1 MYPLLDFHA
10 KQKVIQPQFFP
21 KATQVRRTSPL
32 PIRTNKVSRINGPIR
47 KKSARLRSIPKLMN
61 YAMKALV
68 YEEPWK
74 MTLRD
79 LPKPDPAP
87 GEVVIKIESVGIC
100 GSDVHGFTGE
110 SGRRAP
116 GMVMGHEVVGR
127 VVERADDVTDRA
139 IGQRVTVFNILSDE
153 APSPEEGDP
162 SFLNKRVVGVN
173 LGTRGAMAEYLAL
186 PVRNAIPVSEDI
198 PPEVS
203 VLAEPVAVAL
213 HGFHRLEEKGISPKS
228 VAIIGSG
235 TIGLCSLL
243 VARSLGLEQTLVLD
257 PIAEK
262 LERARS
268 FGGKTVRVDPAD
280 PWTQIAQKVEDELGN
295 RPDLVIDA
303 VGIGA
308 SFDQA
313 VEMVAEGGTI
323 LLIGNLAKQV
333 DLPLQTVV
341 SNEISL
347 VGTYGFDLKAF
358 EEAVKILPGI
368 ESELAT
374 FIEGRCTLEETPE
387 VMTAL
392 AKGERQALK
401 IVIDFCEK
409 DAS

>member
-1 MYPLLDFHA
+1 MSESKQEMLKTNSSLL
-10 KQKVIQPQFFP
+10 
-21 KATQVRRTSPL
+21 RE
-32 PIRTNKVSRINGPIR
+32 
-47 KKSARLRSIPKLMN
+47 SARSDGLTGLRIEG
-61 YAMKALV
+61 MKALV
-68 YEEPWK
+68 YEQPWK
-74 MTLRD
+74 MTLQD
-79 LPKPDPAP
+79 LPKPKPEA
-87 GEVVIKIESVGIC
+87 GEVLIKMESVGIC

-110 SGRRAP
+110 SGRRTP

-127 VVERADDVTDRA
+127 IVELAEDVADRQV
-139 IGQRVTVFNILSDE
+139 GQRVTVFNVLSDE

-162 SFLNKRVVGVN
+162 SFLNKRVIGVN

-186 PVRNAIPVSEDI
+186 PARNAIPVSEDI

-213 HGFHRLEEKGISPKS
+213 HGFHRLEEKGIAPKS

-243 VARSLGLEQTLVLD
+243 VARSREVEQALVLD

-262 LERARS
+262 LDRARS

-280 PWTQIAQKVEDELGN
+280 EVAEIAQKVENELGN
-295 RPDLVIDA
+295 RPELVIDA

-333 DLPLQTVV
+333 ELPLQTVV

-347 VGTYGFDLKAF
+347 IGTYGFDLKAF
-358 EEAVKILPGI
+358 EEAVEILPGM

-374 FIEGRCTLEETPE
+374 FIEGHCALEDTPG

-401 IVIDFCEK
+401 IVIDF
-409 DAS
+409 

>member
-1 MYPLLDFHA
+1 
-10 KQKVIQPQFFP
+10 
-21 KATQVRRTSPL
+21 
-32 PIRTNKVSRINGPIR
+32 
-47 KKSARLRSIPKLMN
+47 
-61 YAMKALV
+61 MKALV

-74 MTLRD
+74 MTLQD
-79 LPKPDPAP
+79 LPKPELQP
-87 GEVVIKIESVGIC
+87 GEVLLRMESVGIC

-127 VVERADDVTDRA
+127 IVERADDVTDRA
-139 IGQRVTVFNILSDE
+139 IGQRVTVFNVLSDE

-173 LGTRGAMAEYLAL
+173 LGSRGAMAEYLAL
-186 PVRNAIPVSEDI
+186 PARNAIPVSENI

-213 HGFHRLEEKGISPKS
+213 HGFHRIEGKAVMPQS

-235 TIGLCSLL
+235 TIGLCALL
-243 VARSLGLEQTLVLD
+243 VARSRSVEQVVVLD
-257 PIAEK
+257 PIKEK

-268 FGGKTVRVDPAD
+268 FGGKAV
-280 PWTQIAQKVEDELGN
+280 QIESSGDLGQITKKVETELGTK
-295 RPDLVIDA
+295 PDLVIDA
-303 VGIGA
+303 VGIKA

-313 VEMVAEGGTI
+313 VEMVAEGGSV

-347 VGTYGFDLKAF
+347 IGTYGFDLKAF
-358 EEAVKILPGI
+358 EEAVEILPGI

-374 FIEGRCTLEETPE
+374 FIEGHCTLEETPE

-401 IVIDFCEK
+401 IVIDFP
-409 DAS
+409 AS

>member
-1 MYPLLDFHA
+1 LSESKQEMLKINSSLL
-10 KQKVIQPQFFP
+10 
-21 KATQVRRTSPL
+21 RE
-32 PIRTNKVSRINGPIR
+32 
-47 KKSARLRSIPKLMN
+47 SARSDGLTGLRIEG
-61 YAMKALV
+61 MKALV
-68 YEEPWK
+68 YEQPWK
-74 MTLRD
+74 MTLQD
-79 LPKPDPAP
+79 LPKPKPEA
-87 GEVVIKIESVGIC
+87 GEVLIKMESVGIC

-110 SGRRAP
+110 SGRRTP

-127 VVERADDVTDRA
+127 IVELAEDIADRQV
-139 IGQRVTVFNILSDE
+139 GQRVTVFNVLSDE

-186 PVRNAIPVSEDI
+186 PARNAIPVSEDI

-213 HGFHRLEEKGISPKS
+213 HGFHRLEEKGIAPKS

-243 VARSLGLEQTLVLD
+243 VSRSREVEQALVLD

-262 LERARS
+262 LDRARS

-280 PWTQIAQKVEDELGN
+280 EVAGIAQKVENELGS
-295 RPDLVIDA
+295 RPELVIDA

-313 VEMVAEGGTI
+313 VEMAAEGGTI

-333 DLPLQTVV
+333 ELPLQTVV

-347 VGTYGFDLKAF
+347 IGTYGFDLKAF
-358 EEAVKILPGI
+358 EEAVEILPGM

-374 FIEGRCTLEETPE
+374 FIEGHCALEDTPS

-401 IVIDFCEK
+401 IVIDF
-409 DAS
+409 